1 MNQDCLLICALPW
14 RLTRYLTIT
23 LFFCCWFCLV
33 LQKCYHPWTLKFS
46 KKKLRIIWSLNF
58 TGHHNRKQHAPL
70 STDTLLALSLV
81 LSAPIFFIQRCLG
94 RMSLIYGTYV
104 VLFYSFWENRSTSGH
119 LPSTQHFILPLT
131 FFFFLITHTFPLQWI
146 HQGQFGV
153 LCLSQGHFKRWSV
166 WARDHT
172 TDHLT
177 NRSPPFP
184 VQQQPSQQQ
193 KCRWYHFVSHK
204 VIMHSNSSCFLHC
217 FTLNV
222 MIIYRQYIMLCWR
235 SIETDF

>member
-1 MNQDCLLICALPW
+1 MFLI
-14 RLTRYLTIT
+14 R
-23 LFFCCWFCLV
+23 
-33 LQKCYHPWTLKFS
+33 
-46 KKKLRIIWSLNF
+46 
-58 TGHHNRKQHAPL
+58 
-70 STDTLLALSLV
+70 
-81 LSAPIFFIQRCLG
+81 
-94 RMSLIYGTYV
+94 GTCV
-104 VLFYSFWENRSTSGH
+104 ALFYSFWENRSTSGH
-119 LPSTQHFILPLT
+119 LPSTQHFILLLT

-177 NRSPPFP
+177 NRSPPFLYSSSP
-184 VQQQPSQQQ
+184 V
-193 KCRWYHFVSHK
+193 
-204 VIMHSNSSCFLHC
+204 SNKNVTGTILLITRSSCTQTVPAFVN

-222 MIIYRQYIMLCWR
+222 MINYRTHIMLCWR